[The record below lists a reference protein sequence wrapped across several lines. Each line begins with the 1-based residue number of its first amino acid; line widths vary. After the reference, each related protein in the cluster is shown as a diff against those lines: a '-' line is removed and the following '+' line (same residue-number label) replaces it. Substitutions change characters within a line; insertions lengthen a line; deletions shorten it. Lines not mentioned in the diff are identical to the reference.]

1 MLALILTLALIGVV
15 VYLIETYLP
24 MPGPFKVA
32 INVIVLVCVVIYL
45 VQLFNLDIPLPH
57 R

>member
-24 MPGPFKVA
+24 MPAPFKVA
-32 INVIVLVCVVIYL
+32 INVIVVVVVVLYL
-45 VQLFNLDIPLPH
+45 IQLFGLDIPLPH

>member
-24 MPGPFKVA
+24 MPQPFKVA

>member
-1 MLALILTLALIGVV
+1 MLALILTLALIGVI

-24 MPGPFKVA
+24 MPAPFKTA
-32 INVIVLVCVVIYL
+32 INVIVIVCVVLYL
-45 VQLFNLDIPLPH
+45 VQLFGLDIPLPH